1 STEPACLA
9 AMAAE
14 LQGAEVA
21 ERVLRRLR
29 EATFVFGEPPDT
41 PDRIRA
47 AVRGVRGLDLE
58 RLAADASSARVRY
71 ALHTDWG
78 TVRAPNGLVRELQE
92 EGEGSGRAKESEGHT
107 RYVFP
112 TVIFRGSAGER
123 TVPGWKPYE
132 RYEEALAAVAG
143 GARPDPRPAPTS
155 AEAFATW
162 GALAATEPGGLC
174 GGRAVVPPGLVASP
188 REGGT

>member
-1 STEPACLA
+1 LA
-9 AMAAE
+9 AKAAE
-14 LQGAEVA
+14 LQGAEIA

-58 RLAADASSARVRY
+58 HLAADASSARVRD
-71 ALHTDWG
+71 AFHADWEEA
-78 TVRAPNGLVRELQE
+78 RAPNAFVRDLQE

-112 TVIFRGSAGER
+112 T
-123 TVPGWKPYE
+123 
-132 RYEEALAAVAG
+132 
-143 GARPDPRPAPTS
+143 
-155 AEAFATW
+155 
-162 GALAATEPGGLC
+162 
-174 GGRAVVPPGLVASP
+174 
-188 REGGT
+188 